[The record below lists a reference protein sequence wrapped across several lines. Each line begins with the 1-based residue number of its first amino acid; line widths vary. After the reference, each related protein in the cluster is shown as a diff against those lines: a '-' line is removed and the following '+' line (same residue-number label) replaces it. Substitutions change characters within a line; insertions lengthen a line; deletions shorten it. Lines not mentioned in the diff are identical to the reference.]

1 MNRLV
6 GSPAADLYSE
16 LRAWCLWGRNPVLSI
31 SHLRV
36 IPVLVGLALVAP
48 AAAQAS
54 RPASVTRVCAHQVA
68 RAGADRAGTSLR
80 QLGAACHSFR
90 FAVKAAHTSYTE
102 QIRRDSDTAA
112 SAAAAKQT
120 AEEELGTQYEAEIA
134 PAVAALNNAYAAA
147 ASALVNSLI
156 SANATLCGGPV
167 SAIPLLSKL
176 LCSTYNDALA
186 AAQAAFRSA
195 TAPAN
200 TSYAQ
205 QWAAI
210 QSKYHSVNRSVAT
223 DRRRAGRDLTVA
235 MARATARF
243 RHAAGV

>member
-1 MNRLV
+1 MV
-6 GSPAADLYSE
+6 PA
-16 LRAWCLWGRNPVLSI
+16 GRNPVLSTT
-31 SHLRV
+31 HLRV
-36 IPVLVGLALVAP
+36 ILALVGVALVAP

-68 RAGADRAGTSLR
+68 HTSADRAGTSLR
-80 QLGAACHSFR
+80 QLDAACHTYR
-90 FAVKAAHTSYTE
+90 LAVSSARSSYAG
-102 QIRRDSDTAA
+102 QIRHDSDTAA

-120 AEEELGTQYEAEIA
+120 AEEELGTQYENEIA
-134 PAVAALNNAYAAA
+134 PAIAALNNAYAAA

-156 SANATLCGGPV
+156 SVNATACEGPV
-167 SAIPLLSKL
+167 SAIPLVSKL
-176 LCSTYNDALA
+176 LCSTYNDALG

-200 TSYAQ
+200 ASYAK

-210 QSKYHSVNRSVAT
+210 QSRYHSVNRSVAT
-223 DRRRAGRDLTVA
+223 DRRRAGRNLTVA
-235 MARATARF
+235 MARATATF